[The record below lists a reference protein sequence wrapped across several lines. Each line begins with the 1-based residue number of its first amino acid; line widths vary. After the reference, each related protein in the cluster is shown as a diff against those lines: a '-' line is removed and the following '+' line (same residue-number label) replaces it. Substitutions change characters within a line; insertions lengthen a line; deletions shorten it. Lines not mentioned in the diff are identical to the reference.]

1 MIKAYKTVVQQ
12 QKIGL
17 LMNFSGVNLTG
28 AGDGDK

>member
-1 MIKAYKTVVQQ
+1 MSKAYKTVVQQ

-17 LMNFSGVNLTG
+17 LMNFSGVNLKG